1 VSYYLLDNP
10 PASQQFYP
18 TRNGR
23 LSGGVVLHTTESPAD
38 RTPPDNGARNVAGF
52 ISRRSDPGSYH
63 VIVDS
68 QNIVPLL
75 PASYTAFHVASS
87 GYNSTTYG
95 VSIAART
102 TDLHPDDP
110 WTQAAVMNAARAMV
124 SFWRGNGFD
133 PYAAARWVA
142 APDTRTGP
150 GVTTHGDAQPADRSD
165 AWTRHP
171 HRPALDA
178 MLVAYVRQIVAPTPE
193 DEEVK
198 PVIVIDPRPGRSAWH
213 VFGNTR
219 YRLASDA
226 EVQTLQFLGL
236 ETVTGDP
243 ANPDPIVNWLRACK
257 DLGRPEDK

>member
-1 VSYYLLDNP
+1 MSYYLLDNP

-38 RTPPDNGARNVAGF
+38 RTPPDNGASNVAGF

-75 PASYTAFHVASS
+75 PASYTAFHVAAP

-102 TDLHPDDP
+102 TDLSPDDP

-124 SFWRGNGFD
+124 SFWLSNGFD
-133 PYAAARWVA
+133 PLAAARWI
-142 APDTRTGP
+142 APTDTRTMP

-171 HRPALDA
+171 QRPALDA
-178 MLVAYVRQIVAPTPE
+178 LLISCIRNIVDPTPE
-193 DEEVK
+193 DEMKNV
-198 PVIVIDPRPGRSAWH
+198 VVIDPREGRSAWH

-219 YRLASDA
+219 YRLASMD
-226 EVQTLQFLGL
+226 EVNTLRYLGV
-236 ETVTGDP
+236 EVIEGDP

-257 DLGRPEDK
+257 DLGRDK